1 MTVAYENQ
9 YKSPQAFK
17 RQDLTIN
24 CKKLPEIPS
33 IVSSVVS
40 HVADMFELLTV

>member
-33 IVSSVVS
+33 IVSAVVS
-40 HVADMFELLTV
+40 PGADLSKLF